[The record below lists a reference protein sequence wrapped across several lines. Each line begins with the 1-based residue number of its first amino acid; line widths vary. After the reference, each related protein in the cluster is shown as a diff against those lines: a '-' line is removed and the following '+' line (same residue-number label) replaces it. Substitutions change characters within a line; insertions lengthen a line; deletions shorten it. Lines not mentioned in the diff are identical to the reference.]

1 MKILKLSNVRIGF
14 AANSSSTHSIIF
26 GLKAKD
32 NYENGQFGWDEWCAT
47 SKKAKS
53 SYLAQTLYVNLER
66 ELGHDIALSVV
77 QEWTGATPDKGGDVD
92 HQSLMCLPYSIETG
106 QVSKEFFDELQN
118 YYLQDNLTIVG
129 GNDNGEHV
137 RFTENRKKHVLPRDE
152 RVGSHFCKKDGNYWV
167 LFNKE
172 TGCKLRL
179 TFNEKSLPYTKSATP
194 ELVDIKI
201 TDYCPFNCAYCFQG
215 STPSGA
221 HADIHDFYSISST
234 LQKMQVFEVA
244 LGGGEP
250 TLHPDFTR
258 ILEHFSEKNIV
269 PNFTTFTIK
278 WMNDPSILNAV
289 KEHVG
294 RFALSIDNHQK
305 IADAYAL
312 AKCYNIEDKLSF
324 HYVLETQ
331 SEYEL
336 ELILKEIA
344 KIGKTLVLLGYKETR
359 RGKDFKPYRH
369 SNDNWIKLIKEHAKY
384 TKIGIDT
391 AVAQQFRS
399 KIEEDFPQLL
409 VTFEEGKF
417 SMYIDA
423 VRKRIAP
430 SSYCSETQY
439 TEVDYYDEE
448 ELITI
453 FQGF

>member
-1 MKILKLSNVRIGF
+1 MKLDNVRIGF

-32 NYENGQFGWDEWCAT
+32 NYKDGQFSWDEWCAT

-53 SYLAQTLYVNLER
+53 SYLAQTLYSNLET

-77 QEWTGATPDKGGDVD
+77 QEWTNATPNKDGYVD

-106 QVSKEFFDELQN
+106 QVSKEFFDELKN
-118 YYLQDNLTIVG
+118 YYLQENLTIVG
-129 GNDNGEHV
+129 GNDNSEHV

-152 RVGSHFCKKDGNYWV
+152 RVGSHFCKKDGNYWI

-179 TFNEKSLPYTKSATP
+179 TFGENPLPYTKSATP

-201 TDYCPFNCAYCFQG
+201 TDYCPFNCAYCFQD

-221 HADIHDFYSISST
+221 HADINDFYNISST
-234 LQKMQVFEVA
+234 LQKMQVFEAA

-250 TLHPDFTR
+250 SLHPDFIK

-278 WMNDPSILNAV
+278 WMNDPFILNAV
-289 KEHVG
+289 KERVG
-294 RFALSIDNHQK
+294 RFALSIDCSSK
-305 IADAYAL
+305 IGEAYAL
-312 AKCYNIEDKLSF
+312 SKAYGIDDKLSF

-336 ELILKEIA
+336 ELILKEVA
-344 KIGKTLVLLGYKETR
+344 KIGKTLVLLGYKETG
-359 RGKDFKPYRH
+359 RGKGFKSYRQK
-369 SNDNWIKLIKEHAKY
+369 NDNWIKLIKKHAKY

-399 KIEEDFPQLL
+399 EIEKNFPQLL

-430 SSYCSETQY
+430 SSYCSEKQY
-439 TEVDYYDEE
+439 VEVDNYYDEE
-448 ELITI
+448 QLTKI